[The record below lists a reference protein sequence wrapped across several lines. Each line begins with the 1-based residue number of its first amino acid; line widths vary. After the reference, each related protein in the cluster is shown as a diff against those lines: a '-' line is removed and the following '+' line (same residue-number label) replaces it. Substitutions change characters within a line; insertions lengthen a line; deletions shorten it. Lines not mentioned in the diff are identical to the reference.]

1 MTNYFNLN
9 LFDPL
14 YYVVYAAADLLRLR
28 FYAVAER
35 NEQRHAALIPIDA

>member
-1 MTNYFNLN
+1 MS
-9 LFDPL
+9 LFYPL

-35 NEQRHAALIPIDA
+35 YEQRHAALVPIDA